1 MIFHCV
7 KHSISYNAQDCS
19 NKLLP
24 KILPHSAI
32 AKKVSC
38 GRIKSEAIVKEI
50 LGALAEKYV
59 EAVFKAKEGNEF
71 NDVYFNVMTNKGNRK
86 MYAICVQFVSFD
98 KGCQTRLLDLF
109 ECSSETADAISNNI

>member
-7 KHSISYNAQDCS
+7 KHSASYNAQDCF

-24 KILPHSAI
+24 QILLDSTI

-38 GRIKSEAIVKEI
+38 GRTKSEAVVKEI

-59 EAVFKAKEGNEF
+59 EDVFKAKEGNEF
-71 NDVYFNVMTNKGNRK
+71 SDVYFNVMTNKGNRK
-86 MYAICVQFVSFD
+86 MYPILFNLF
-98 KGCQTRLLDLF
+98 LLIKVVKLDF
-109 ECSSETADAISNNI
+109 WISLNVPQKLQMQ